1 MKINA
6 VNFVCV
12 ESSYFRYVNNQQ
24 REAPAVQCRI
34 IKIISYML

>member
-24 REAPAVQCRI
+24 REVPEVDDAKNRIAVV
-34 IKIISYML
+34 